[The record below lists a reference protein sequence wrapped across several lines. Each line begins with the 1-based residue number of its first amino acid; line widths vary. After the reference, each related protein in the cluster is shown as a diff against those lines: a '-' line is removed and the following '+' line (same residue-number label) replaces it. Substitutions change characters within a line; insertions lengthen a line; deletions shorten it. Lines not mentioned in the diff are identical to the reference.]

1 MGTVF
6 YFLKEAV
13 RGFYQAKLM
22 TFVSIVSIAASLFFM
37 SIVALG
43 LLNIQN
49 ILKKTKDQPEMAVYI
64 SDAVKEGSPAMD
76 LLIEQISGMSE
87 IRNVVLITK
96 DSAWKR
102 FSEIHGQ
109 EMLESVDQNPLPS
122 TLELYLSERH
132 RSSIAAQ
139 DLQQKIQQIE
149 GVESVRYSRE
159 WIDLIERF
167 RWYFFTSAAVIA
179 LIMAFVLHF
188 MISNTIKLTIYAR
201 KELVQNMHLVGA
213 TKTFINMPFLLE
225 GMLQGLI
232 GGLICIAALF
242 FVKVSLVRVTFLWGP
257 ESLPLIILAIGVFF
271 GWIGSLSAVR
281 KFLA

>member
-1 MGTVF
+1 MGTLY

-37 SIVALG
+37 GIVVLG
-43 LLNIQN
+43 LINLQS
-49 ILKKTKDQPEMAVYI
+49 ILEKTKDQPEIAVYI
-64 SDAVKEGSPAMD
+64 TDSVKEGSADMD
-76 LLIEQISGMSE
+76 QLIEQIRQMPE
-87 IRNVVLITK
+87 VRLAVLITK
-96 DSAWKR
+96 DSAWER
-102 FSEIHGQ
+102 FLRMHGS
-109 EMLESVDQNPLPS
+109 EMLESVDENPLPA
-122 TLELYLSERH
+122 TLEVYLSEQY
-132 RSSIAAQ
+132 RSSEDAQ
-139 DLQQKIQQIE
+139 NLQQKMQQIN
-149 GVESVRYSRE
+149 GVENVRYSRE

-167 RWYFFTSAAVIA
+167 RWYFFTASVIA
-179 LIMAFVLHF
+179 GLILSLVLHF

-213 TKTFINMPFLLE
+213 TDTFINMPFLLE

-232 GGLICIAALF
+232 GGLICIAAI
-242 FVKVSLVRVTFLWGP
+242 TFLRMSMIQVPLLWGP
-257 ESLPLIILAIGVFF
+257 ETFPLIILSIGVFF

>member
-1 MGTVF
+1 
-6 YFLKEAV
+6 
-13 RGFYQAKLM
+13 
-22 TFVSIVSIAASLFFM
+22 
-37 SIVALG
+37 
-43 LLNIQN
+43 
-49 ILKKTKDQPEMAVYI
+49 MAVYI
-64 SDAVKEGSPAMD
+64 SDAIKEGSPEMD

-87 IRNVVLITK
+87 VRNVVLITK

-122 TLELYLSERH
+122 TLELFLSGTQIQH
-132 RSSIAAQ
+132 CHTGPAAENPA
-139 DLQQKIQQIE
+139 DRGSGECQIP
-149 GVESVRYSRE
+149 RE

-188 MISNTIKLTIYAR
+188 MTISNTIKLTIYAR

-242 FVKVSLVRVTFLWGP
+242 FVKVSLVRVTLLWGP

>member
-1 MGTVF
+1 
-6 YFLKEAV
+6 
-13 RGFYQAKLM
+13 
-22 TFVSIVSIAASLFFM
+22 
-37 SIVALG
+37 
-43 LLNIQN
+43 
-49 ILKKTKDQPEMAVYI
+49 
-64 SDAVKEGSPAMD
+64 
-76 LLIEQISGMSE
+76 MSE
-87 IRNVVLITK
+87 KNVVLITK

-179 LIMAFVLHF
+179 LIMAFVS
-188 MISNTIKLTIYAR
+188 ISCLKHIKLTIYAR
-201 KELVQNMHLVGA
+201 KELVQNMHW
-213 TKTFINMPFLLE
+213 LE
-225 GMLQGLI
+225 RP
-232 GGLICIAALF
+232 
-242 FVKVSLVRVTFLWGP
+242 K
-257 ESLPLIILAIGVFF
+257 
-271 GWIGSLSAVR
+271 LS
-281 KFLA
+281 